1 MPAIDGPEAFAAAFG
16 VSRETIDRLVI
27 YADLL
32 KQWQKAVNLVAPST
46 LDALWHRHFADSA
59 QLLALAPPTATRWL
73 DLGSGGGF
81 PGLVLAILLA
91 GRFEHVRPTPPSPRE
106 RAEGWGDGRPPT
118 PRPLSVP
125 NPLASLGAARGN
137 ADRRDAT
144 ARPIRVTLVESDSRK
159 AAFLREVV
167 RQTGLAATPVAVDIL
182 SARIESIT
190 TQGKVES
197 VDVITARALAPL
209 EQLFRLAAPVFGS
222 ATVGL
227 FLKGREVGREVAAA
241 RRSWEFSVELAPSAT
256 DADGRVAVVR
266 RLRARAEG

>member
-1 MPAIDGPEAFAAAFG
+1 MSAPTLMAAELEGPEDFAAAFG
-16 VSRETIDRLVI
+16 ISRETTDRLVT
-27 YADLL
+27 YAALL

-46 LDALWHRHFADSA
+46 LATLWHRHFADSA
-59 QLLALAPPTATRWL
+59 QLLAYAPPAAGHWL

-91 GRFEHVRPTPPSPRE
+91 GRSDSSSTV
-106 RAEGWGDGRPPT
+106 
-118 PRPLSVP
+118 
-125 NPLASLGAARGN
+125 
-137 ADRRDAT
+137 
-144 ARPIRVTLVESDSRK
+144 RVTLVESDTRK

-209 EQLFRLAAPVFGS
+209 EELFRLAAPLFGA

-227 FLKGREVGREVAAA
+227 FLKGREVDREVAAA
-241 RRSWEFSVELAPSAT
+241 RQSWEFSVELAPSVT
-256 DADGRVAVVR
+256 DADARVVLVR
-266 RLRARAEG
+266 RLRAKAED

>member
-1 MPAIDGPEAFAAAFG
+1 MTARAARMPPIDGPDGFAAAFG
-16 VSRETIDRLVI
+16 ISRETADRLAT
-27 YADLL
+27 YASLL

-59 QLLALAPPTATRWL
+59 QLLALAPPAADRWL

-91 GRFEHVRPTPPSPRE
+91 DRPGPSRKVRLR
-106 RAEGWGDGRPPT
+106 
-118 PRPLSVP
+118 
-125 NPLASLGAARGN
+125 
-137 ADRRDAT
+137 
-144 ARPIRVTLVESDSRK
+144 LVESDSRK

-167 RQTGLAATPVAVDIL
+167 RQTGLAATPVTVDIL
-182 SARIESIT
+182 AARIESIT
-190 TQGKVES
+190 TQGKVEP

-222 ATVGL
+222 ATLGL
-227 FLKGREVGREVAAA
+227 FLKGREADREVATA
-241 RRSWEFSVELAPSAT
+241 RQSWEFSVELAPSVT
-256 DADGRVAVVR
+256 DADGRIAVVR